1 MWMSCSSTLKL
12 RVFQI
17 KECSG
22 KVFVIVGHSLTGALR
37 SLLKSNSQR
46 RGKFST
52 LSLFFRLPAKK
63 CKNLIKGSIHGPQK
77 RKPSENLK
85 CWRACISVSC
95 IPQGCQWWLQGQ
107 DIIFVRSRF
116 KGVHPRVDCRRGHP
130 ALTYALMVLEGILDK
145 KCHQSSFFSFLFF
158 HLRSTTKNSSLL
170 ALSRVHSHQR
180 PKPLPPLALLWRFS
194 LSCLCLTAC
203 SQQHAQSYL
212 FPAPSLC
219 LFPACLFSLHLLLMR
234 LAASLH
240 SAHIP
245 SPFAQFSH
253 PSLLMSVE
261 FCPRF
266 TSMLRSLRCIFCYCC
281 CFFSSRLFLCPW
293 VQITSLIRVLF
304 STRNPES
311 SRAKPWETDVSST
324 WRRDKHRKRLTNT
337 KYTSKYTRC
346 TSKHKVMFLY
356 LQMLCSK
363 QM

>member
-203 SQQHAQSYL
+203 SQQHAQS
-212 FPAPSLC
+212 
-219 LFPACLFSLHLLLMR
+219 
-234 LAASLH
+234 
-240 SAHIP
+240 
-245 SPFAQFSH
+245 
-253 PSLLMSVE
+253 
-261 FCPRF
+261 
-266 TSMLRSLRCIFCYCC
+266 
-281 CFFSSRLFLCPW
+281 
-293 VQITSLIRVLF
+293 
-304 STRNPES
+304 
-311 SRAKPWETDVSST
+311 VSST
-324 WRRDKHRKRLTNT
+324 VSLSLPCMFVFTSSAFNALGSISSFGAYSVSICPILSSLSPHVSWVLSSFHLHVALLALHFLLLLLFFLLTSLSVSLGSDHVANPSVVFNQKPWKQSSQTLGDRCVVNLEKRQAQKTAH
-337 KYTSKYTRC
+337 
-346 TSKHKVMFLY
+346 KHKIY
-356 LQMLCSK
+356 LKIHKMYQ
-363 QM
+363 QA